1 MATPQANDIDPDY
14 TSRQSHQVISPERFA
29 SWHDYAFSS
38 APELAHDELGD
49 DTPAAGIPTV

>member
-1 MATPQANDIDPDY
+1 MAMPHANDIDPDY

-38 APELAHDELGD
+38 APELTRDELGE
-49 DTPAAGIPTV
+49 DTPPAGIPTV